1 MPSSILLLALIG
13 WFLMLSFKKKNL
25 KVDLLMR
32 GKRQIVWISKIK
44 AIEKIKLRNKSED
57 FSDMVAELHL
67 MSKVKNIAS
76 LQLYGEEQAKRG
88 SSQCQY
94 E

>member
-1 MPSSILLLALIG
+1 
-13 WFLMLSFKKKNL
+13 
-25 KVDLLMR
+25 R
-32 GKRQIVWISKIK
+32 GKRQIVWISNIK
-44 AIEKIKLRNKSED
+44 AIEKIKLRNKPED
-57 FSDMVAELHL
+57 FSDMVTELQL

-76 LQLYGEEQAKRG
+76 LQLYGEEQASG

>member
-1 MPSSILLLALIG
+1 
-13 WFLMLSFKKKNL
+13 
-25 KVDLLMR
+25 MR

-57 FSDMVAELHL
+57 FSDMLHL